1 MSYVISNY
9 MIRENCRRHMI
20 FLFEFLESWMSQ
32 QSNRNIWH
40 HDWPC
45 PFGSWTDFGI
55 LSHPARIQALYF
67 LCRTYLHSRTHNCPA
82 NPLSRRVCYFLLH
95 SSVSHCFT
103 TGTSSFSAVCCTW
116 FHKPKRQGTFFLWG
130 SSLEEL

>member
-55 LSHPARIQALYF
+55 LSQPARIQALYF

-82 NPLSRRVCYFLLH
+82 NPSYLTEFAIFCSIHLSVIASLLIH
-95 SSVSHCFT
+95 PVSLR
-103 TGTSSFSAVCCTW
+103 SAVLDSISPRDKVL
-116 FHKPKRQGTFFLWG
+116 FSFEGRH
-130 SSLEEL
+130 